1 MRPILIALLLP
12 ACAHTAAA
20 PYKTVDE
27 VLATAPESDWEML
40 DPSRLVLMETS
51 RGPIVFALAAGM
63 APKTVENVL
72 KLTRQGFY
80 DGTGFIRAQDDYV
93 AQWGNVDGDRPLGD
107 AAVTVK
113 AEFDREADGLTL
125 SALPDDDT
133 YAEGAGYI
141 DGFPAA
147 WEDGRAWL
155 AHCYGM
161 VGVGRD
167 EPADSG
173 NGVELY
179 VVIGHAPRHLDR
191 NVTLIGR
198 VLEGMPAIATLPR
211 GTEKMG
217 FYATKEERSPIQ
229 RVRVIADMPE
239 AERPK
244 FRALKTGSASFAA
257 LIEARR
263 NRRDPWT
270 KRAAGHIDVCNVPNH
285 WQRLP

>member
-1 MRPILIALLLP
+1 M
-12 ACAHTAAA
+12 
-20 PYKTVDE
+20 
-27 VLATAPESDWEML
+27 LAEAPESDWQTV
-40 DPSRLVLMETS
+40 DPSDLVLIES
-51 RGPIVFALAAGM
+51 ARGNVVFALAPEM
-63 APKTVENVL
+63 APKTVKNVL
-72 KLTRQGFY
+72 TLTREGFY
-80 DGTGFIRAQDDYV
+80 DGTGFIRAQDNYV
-93 AQWGNVDGDRPLGD
+93 AQWGDTD
-107 AAVTVK
+107 AAHSLGSAEKTVK

-125 SALPDDDT
+125 VALPDTDT
-133 YAEGAGYI
+133 YAEGTGFI

-179 VVIGHAPRHLDR
+179 VVIGQAPRHLDR

-198 VLEGMPAIATLPR
+198 VLDGMPAIATLPR

-217 FYATKEERSPIQ
+217 FYATKEERAPIS
-229 RVRVIADMPE
+229 RVRVVADIPE
-239 AERPK
+239 AERPVY
-244 FRALKTGSASFAA
+244 RMLKTSSASFAK
-257 LIEARR
+257 LVEARR

-270 KRAAGHIDVCNVPNH
+270 KRAAGHIDVCNVPSV
-285 WQRLP
+285 WQRVR